1 MAFIHLSDESRA
13 SPILLSSVRATAGQR
28 RTALAVSV
36 LLLFMLLAT
45 ASFAWVHW
53 VRLPA
58 FVPVQK
64 TLMLVADLITAALLF
79 GQYSIERT
87 RKLNIL
93 ASGYLFTA
101 LITIPHM
108 LTFPGVFAEDGLLG
122 AGTQSAAWLFI
133 AWHGGLPLAA
143 IAFALERNPKIAAI
157 TPIDRVGISVWMGAL
172 SAIGAVAAVT
182 LIVTTGHEYLP
193 SLIEGGR
200 YTTTAHIVVGGLLL
214 LPLSALLLLIRRP
227 SLLELWLM
235 VVMFAW
241 FCTITVGAFLSSG
254 RYDVGWYMG
263 LIFDS
268 LTSLFVLLILLHE
281 TIALYARQF
290 RAAEIERRERERRLN
305 EMEAVLVHLSR
316 VNELGQHVSTLIH
329 EISQPLAAISMLA
342 QASISMLAQASMR
355 LAKGSTDQLKQTLEP
370 LAEAAANAMAVVLHL
385 RAFIKNNQPD
395 RRIQQIPEIVEDAIG
410 MASLGDVSELVI
422 DTRYQPAATSAFC
435 DRVQIEQVVFN
446 LVHNAVEAMAGNA
459 PCVLTVASELTPE
472 GLIQISIADN
482 GPGLPSTVRAKL
494 FEPFITTK
502 SSGLGVGLSICR
514 VIIEAHG
521 GRLWAEDNPGGGTI
535 FRFTLPQEPADITDE
550 EKQPQA

>member
-1 MAFIHLSDESRA
+1 MSDTEPIA
-13 SPILLSSVRATAGQR
+13 SPVLLSSVRVSVGQR

-36 LLLFMLLAT
+36 FLLFMLLVT
-45 ASFAWVHW
+45 VPFARVHW

-79 GQYSIERT
+79 GQYSIEQT
-87 RKLNIL
+87 RKLNTL

-157 TPIDRVGISVWMGAL
+157 TSIDRVGISVWMGAL

-182 LIVTTGHEYLP
+182 LIVTAGHEYLP

-290 RAAEIERRERERRLN
+290 RTAAAERRERERRLN
-305 EMEAVLVHLSR
+305 EMEAILVHLSR
-316 VNELGQHVSTLIH
+316 VNELGQQVATLIH
-329 EISQPLAAISMLA
+329 EITQPLAAISMLA
-342 QASISMLAQASMR
+342 QASLR
-355 LAKGSTDQLKQTLEP
+355 LAKGSTDQLRETLEP
-370 LAEAAANAMAVVLHL
+370 LAEAAVNAMAVVVHL

-395 RRIQQIPEIVEDAIG
+395 RRIQQIPEIVEDAIK
-410 MASLGDVSELVI
+410 MASLADISELAI
-422 DTRYQPAATSAFC
+422 DTRYQPAATRVFC

-459 PCVLTVASELTPE
+459 PCVLTIASELTPE
-472 GLIQISIADN
+472 GLIQISIADT

-502 SSGLGVGLSICR
+502 ASGLGVGLSICR

-521 GRLWAEDNPGGGTI
+521 GQLWAEDNHGGGTI
-535 FRFTLPQEPADITDE
+535 FRFTLPQEPADITE
-550 EKQPQA
+550 GEQQPQA

>member
-1 MAFIHLSDESRA
+1 MSDTEPIA
-13 SPILLSSVRATAGQR
+13 SPVLLSSVRVSVGQR

-36 LLLFMLLAT
+36 FLLFMLLVT
-45 ASFAWVHW
+45 VPFARVHW

-101 LITIPHM
+101 LIAIPHM

-157 TPIDRVGISVWMGAL
+157 TSIDRVGISVWMGAL

-182 LIVTTGHEYLP
+182 LIVTAGHEYLP

-290 RAAEIERRERERRLN
+290 RTVAAERRERERRLN
-305 EMEAVLVHLSR
+305 EMEAVLIHLSR
-316 VNELGQHVSTLIH
+316 VNELGQQVATLIH
-329 EISQPLAAISMLA
+329 EITQPLAAISMLA
-342 QASISMLAQASMR
+342 QASLR
-355 LAKGSTDQLKQTLEP
+355 LAKGSTDQLRETLEP
-370 LAEAAANAMAVVLHL
+370 LAEAAANAMAVVVHL

-395 RRIQQIPEIVEDAIG
+395 RRIQQIPEIVEDAIRV
-410 MASLGDVSELVI
+410 ASLADISELAI
-422 DTRYQPAATSAFC
+422 DTRYQPAATKAFC

-459 PCVLTVASELTPE
+459 PCVLTIASELTPE
-472 GLIQISIADN
+472 GLIQISIADT

-502 SSGLGVGLSICR
+502 ASGLGVGLSICR

-521 GRLWAEDNPGGGTI
+521 GQLWAEDNHGGGTI
-535 FRFTLPQEPADITDE
+535 FRFTLPQQPADIAE
-550 EKQPQA
+550 EENQYQA

>member
-1 MAFIHLSDESRA
+1 
-13 SPILLSSVRATAGQR
+13 
-28 RTALAVSV
+28 
-36 LLLFMLLAT
+36 
-45 ASFAWVHW
+45 
-53 VRLPA
+53 
-58 FVPVQK
+58 
-64 TLMLVADLITAALLF
+64 MLVADLITAALLF

-157 TPIDRVGISVWMGAL
+157 TPIDRVGISICMGAL
-172 SAIGAVAAVT
+172 SAVGAVAAVT
-182 LIVTTGHEYLP
+182 LIVTAGHEYLP

-200 YTTTAHIVVGGLLL
+200 YTTAARIAVGGLLL
-214 LPLSALLLLIRRP
+214 LPLIALLLLIRRP

-290 RAAEIERRERERRLN
+290 QTAAVERRERERRLN

-355 LAKGSTDQLKQTLEP
+355 L
-370 LAEAAANAMAVVLHL
+370 
-385 RAFIKNNQPD
+385 
-395 RRIQQIPEIVEDAIG
+395 
-410 MASLGDVSELVI
+410 
-422 DTRYQPAATSAFC
+422 
-435 DRVQIEQVVFN
+435 
-446 LVHNAVEAMAGNA
+446 VH
-459 PCVLTVASELTPE
+459 
-472 GLIQISIADN
+472 
-482 GPGLPSTVRAKL
+482 
-494 FEPFITTK
+494 
-502 SSGLGVGLSICR
+502 
-514 VIIEAHG
+514 
-521 GRLWAEDNPGGGTI
+521 
-535 FRFTLPQEPADITDE
+535 
-550 EKQPQA
+550 